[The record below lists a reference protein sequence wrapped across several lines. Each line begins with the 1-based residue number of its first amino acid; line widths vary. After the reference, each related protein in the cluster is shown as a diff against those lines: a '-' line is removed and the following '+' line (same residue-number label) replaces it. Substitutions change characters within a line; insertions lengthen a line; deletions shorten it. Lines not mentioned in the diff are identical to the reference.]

1 MYVRDT
7 IQPNMSVRCCRT
19 YEEVHEGDI
28 GKVVKVSGIYD
39 RLLIYQHIYVPSTM
53 IHACLPFVLNTKKM
67 MMKNDDYDDD
77 NGETINHLKL

>member
-1 MYVRDT
+1 MSNDEYAMYVRDT

-39 RLLIYQHIYVPSTM
+39 RLLINKHIYLTMYHHDNVCMSPSCTE
-53 IHACLPFVLNTKKM
+53 C
-67 MMKNDDYDDD
+67 
-77 NGETINHLKL
+77 